1 MISLENGFDLKAI
14 EAKNDSIK
22 QIALLPEVSKHLT
35 EKWIYPEGMPDELN
49 YALLKGD
56 RIIGQA
62 AFKSVRWFNR
72 KAELS
77 LFIHPDFHH
86 QGIGTQVLR
95 AMIALAFDRLNFHR
109 LEAEVL
115 AYNTAARKMMEK
127 LSFNAEGCLR
137 EARFFEG
144 RYYDIF
150 RYALLRNDYK
160 INLNHEKS

>member
-1 MISLENGFDLKAI
+1 MIRLDQGFELKAT

-22 QIALLPEVSKHLT
+22 QIALLPNVSKHLT
-35 EKWIYPEGMPDELN
+35 EKWTYPDGMPDELN
-49 YALLKGD
+49 YALMKD
-56 RIIGQA
+56 ESIIGQA

-95 AMIALAFDRLNFHR
+95 AMIGLAFDRFNWHR

-115 AYNTAARKMMEK
+115 AYNSAAITMVEK
-127 LSFNAEGCLR
+127 LGFVNEGCLR
-137 EARFFEG
+137 EARFFDG
-144 RYYDIF
+144 KFYDIY
-150 RYALLRNDYK
+150 RYGLLRNEYK
-160 INLNHEKS
+160 SKS